1 MKTLLVDCNYF
12 PVKVISWQKAI
23 TLLYQGKAQSL
34 VDYSDLRIHSQT
46 ISLALP
52 KILRLNGKH
61 RLLFNI
67 KFTRENVFYR
77 DNYTCQYCGERLK
90 ENQLTFDHVIPASK
104 GGPTTWQNVVTACKP
119 CNFKKGPLLL
129 EQTNLTLLKKPII
142 PKWSP
147 ELVIKLHDD
156 DPHEWFEFLQITRAA

>member
-34 VDYSDLRIHSQT
+34 IDYSELRIHSQT
-46 ISLALP
+46 ISFALP
-52 KILRLNGKH
+52 KILKLNGKH
-61 RLLFNI
+61 RLLFTI

-119 CNFKKGPLLL
+119 CNFKKGPTLL
-129 EQTNLTLLKKPII
+129 ENTNLRLLKKPVV

-156 DPHEWFEFLQITRAA
+156 DPLEWFEFLQITRAA